1 MSLIFPARRRTPPPS
16 HRPSTTLFDTGGL
29 LTLAVDAGLW
39 NLAVSRFSGTART
52 VVAVVKELEHLR
64 KDTNVGGLA
73 TAALADLAWLGDP
86 IVLDEDAGRKQA
98 ERLRNIIAAGRPLTH
113 DLQHYAEAA
122 LIVVGRP
129 IGAQAIIEDYD
140 ARVAAQGNGV
150 RPMSVHKLLHLWIR
164 QGVLTS
170 AQAFEY
176 SEAIRSAKR
185 GMDYTEEELIEG
197 GFKLGRVGQP

>member
-1 MSLIFPARRRTPPPS
+1 MSLTFPARRRTPPPS

-86 IVLDEDAGRKQA
+86 IVLDEDAG
-98 ERLRNIIAAGRPLTH
+98 GSRPNAYGISS
-113 DLQHYAEAA
+113 LQ
-122 LIVVGRP
+122 VDRSRMTSSTTP
-129 IGAQAIIEDYD
+129 
-140 ARVAAQGNGV
+140 
-150 RPMSVHKLLHLWIR
+150 R
-164 QGVLTS
+164 Q
-170 AQAFEY
+170 
-176 SEAIRSAKR
+176 
-185 GMDYTEEELIEG
+185 
-197 GFKLGRVGQP
+197 P